1 MGWGRKAGGMAPKLS
16 VCCVSADPLPRTAA
30 ILRLFRDVAD
40 EIVCAVDARVPEG
53 DLASL
58 DGVADVLKRCA
69 VDPSTGVERCLP
81 WVYGLCGGQWI
92 LRIDNDE
99 VPGRELLD
107 ALPKL
112 VESTDVLQYVLPM
125 RWLFPDPDH
134 FIDEL
139 PWSEDWHIRLV
150 RNDPV
155 ALRFPGRIHTDLFGV
170 EPLRYLNVPLYHLD
184 CVVTSRQQREQKAAR
199 YERAAPGL
207 ETMPGW
213 SPNNHYRPEQFQR
226 RPSSLVPRQDGR
238 LIAEVLNA
246 SQGEHQGHWTDARP
260 NRSPIEIVQQDEVD
274 HRWPLRVVPESAYR
288 ATWHSVGVT
297 DALDAGRS
305 HRIFV
310 EVSNDGTEIW
320 PWGNQLP
327 AFRLSYR
334 WLSGDGT
341 SVIADG
347 HPTPFTADVHPGT
360 TALQPMNV
368 IGPEEPGE
376 YRIQFALVHEG
387 VRWFG
392 LGPDFRIS
400 VKR

>member
-134 FIDEL
+134 FIDE
-139 PWSEDWHIRLV
+139 R
-150 RNDPV
+150 
-155 ALRFPGRIHTDLFGV
+155 
-170 EPLRYLNVPLYHLD
+170 PL
-184 CVVTSRQQREQKAAR
+184 E
-199 YERAAPGL
+199 
-207 ETMPGW
+207 
-213 SPNNHYRPEQFQR
+213 
-226 RPSSLVPRQDGR
+226 
-238 LIAEVLNA
+238 
-246 SQGEHQGHWTDARP
+246 
-260 NRSPIEIVQQDEVD
+260 
-274 HRWPLRVVPESAYR
+274 
-288 ATWHSVGVT
+288 
-297 DALDAGRS
+297 
-305 HRIFV
+305 
-310 EVSNDGTEIW
+310 
-320 PWGNQLP
+320 
-327 AFRLSYR
+327 
-334 WLSGDGT
+334 
-341 SVIADG
+341 
-347 HPTPFTADVHPGT
+347 
-360 TALQPMNV
+360 
-368 IGPEEPGE
+368 
-376 YRIQFALVHEG
+376 
-387 VRWFG
+387 
-392 LGPDFRIS
+392 
-400 VKR
+400 